1 MNYHTT
7 YTPVKRIIR
16 CLQENKLEREV
27 QQLEGEVTY
36 SACTSGALKT
46 SLIIKTLPEERVS
59 RFFQKHVSSTI
70 LLGII

>member
-16 CLQENKLEREV
+16 CLQGNKLERGV
-27 QQLEGEVTY
+27 QQLKGEM
-36 SACTSGALKT
+36 TSGVLIKT

-59 RFFQKHVSSTI
+59 RFFQKHVSSTK